1 MRKIYELQFEN
12 PTAFF
17 NDAPFIIVIKS
28 KKQVTLHAQS
38 KMQELTSKMYN
49 FSEAIYFMKVLAIGY
64 KNIYPNLNIHFNI
77 YLLDKKNNKIKIM
90 NKEIRAED

>member
-1 MRKIYELQFEN
+1 MRKIYELRFKN

-28 KKQVTLHAQS
+28 KKQVTLHTQS

-49 FSEAIYFMKVLAIGY
+49 FSEAIYFMKVLAKGY
-64 KNIYPNLNIHFNI
+64 RDLYPNMKITFNV
-77 YLLDKKNNKIKIM
+77 YLLNKKNKKLKIM
-90 NKEIRAED
+90 NKEIKAEN